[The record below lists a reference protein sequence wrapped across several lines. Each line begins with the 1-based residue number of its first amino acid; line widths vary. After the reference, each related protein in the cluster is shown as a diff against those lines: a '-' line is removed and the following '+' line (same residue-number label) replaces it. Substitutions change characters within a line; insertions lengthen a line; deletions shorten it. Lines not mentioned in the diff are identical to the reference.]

1 MKEAIDTVL
10 GCPLESVINTTMSS
24 ESTDLAW
31 GESIKELQ
39 TLVEIE
45 RNIVDSSPISIDDAQ
60 NHFAKLYCR
69 YSIVLSKLNKVYEAT
84 VQPQK
89 RLDIRS
95 TLIHV
100 ICRVINLRHL
110 LVKWAPPNPDVLTK
124 DGTQQPFSWE
134 YVDLDRTLRE
144 LHAAPSHLSTDTPS
158 MFNEEGL
165 KSRRE
170 RDAFILKLLREKY
183 GDVLPTLEEKE
194 WPIPSSKDVGA
205 TAINET
211 SAEFATSGDMNE
223 GCHHSSDDESE
234 SDTDTLISDNE
245 NTHELAATKIQ
256 ANFRRHIDQIKA
268 NKVRQWVSTFIG
280 MKSDYTNQLDRSN
293 LIKNL
298 EDVNRKRK
306 QEQTYCR
313 EKYEQDLTRLKDVV
327 KDEEGFRMEVDLR
340 EERIKWI
347 TDQVVRTNAIP
358 DSLEGFYAK
367 DIASTEINE
376 VAKDPKAKDNK
387 KKDGDDKKS
396 KDKGKETQVEIE
408 VPSLAAPP
416 TMLDSITESIHT
428 YDSRWKQR
436 NTGPNRVRSQY
447 HDEELAKNLII
458 RDQVK
463 SELTKEVEEKLMSN
477 LLKIKALED
486 ADKKKSKSKKE
497 TKGKKGKS
505 KKAGGKGKKEKPLPG
520 AKLPGMKDMKVEE
533 MIQELVDHGL
543 ICNPAQHVLNDF
555 IGGYECQPPKVAES
569 EDNVSTLE

>member
-1 MKEAIDTVL
+1 MAIWRDYRSFASWR
-10 GCPLESVINTTMSS
+10 ENTTMSS

-39 TLVEIE
+39 ALVEIE
-45 RNIVDSSPISIDDAQ
+45 RNIDDSTPVSINDAQ

-69 YSIVLSKLNKVYEAT
+69 YSVVLSKLNKVYKST

-134 YVDLDRTLRE
+134 YADLNRTLKE
-144 LHAAPSHLSTDTPS
+144 LHLVPSHLSVDTPS
-158 MFNEEGL
+158 VFNEEGL
-165 KSRRE
+165 NARRE
-170 RDAFILKLLREKY
+170 RDALILKLLREKY
-183 GDVLPTLEEKE
+183 GDVLPTLEGRAGS
-194 WPIPSSKDVGA
+194 IPSSNA
-205 TAINET
+205 TVNNET
-211 SAEFATSGDMNE
+211 SVEIAISGVINE
-223 GCHHSSDDESE
+223 DRNHSSDDESK
-234 SDTDTLISDNE
+234 SDTNTLVSDNE
-245 NTHELAATKIQ
+245 NIHELAVTKIQ
-256 ANFRRHIDQIKA
+256 ANFRRHIDQRKA
-268 NKVRQWVSTFIG
+268 NRVRQWVSTFIG
-280 MKSDYTNQLDRSN
+280 MKSDSTNQLHRDN
-293 LIKNL
+293 LVKNL

-313 EKYEQDLTRLKDVV
+313 EKYEQELIRLKDIV

-347 TDQVVRTNAIP
+347 TDQVVSTNAIP

-367 DIASTEINE
+367 DEASTEVN
-376 VAKDPKAKDNK
+376 VVSNGAKAKDNK
-387 KKDGDDKKS
+387 KKDGDDKKA
-396 KDKGKETQVEIE
+396 KDKGKEAAVEIE
-408 VPSLAAPP
+408 IPSLTALP
-416 TMLDSITESIHT
+416 TMLDSITECIDT
-428 YDSRWKQR
+428 YESRWKER
-436 NTGPNRVRSQY
+436 NTGPDRVRSQY

-477 LLKIKALED
+477 LLKIKAMED
-486 ADKKKSKSKKE
+486 ADKKKSKSKKD
-497 TKGKKGKS
+497 TKGKKSKG

-533 MIQELVDHGL
+533 MIHELVDHGL
-543 ICNPAQHVLNDF
+543 VCIPPQHFLNDF
-555 IGGYECQPPKVAES
+555 IGGYECQPPKVKES
-569 EDNVSTLE
+569 EDDVSTLE